1 MASKRQSRILS
12 DLPDCLLVSI
22 ISLLPFK
29 ESVRTSVLSKRWHNL
44 CRQTTRLVF
53 RESEFVNLSGLNN
66 DDIKFEREVFVS
78 ILRQWIPTFTG
89 AVIES
94 FELYL
99 SEPVGF
105 EADIASLV
113 EFAASKQTKDL
124 VVDFSIPVPRA
135 ISTVEH
141 LLTLIHYHLNG
152 IDISYIFFNFLY
164 VTNLTVC
171 SFLLQVY
178 IFHSFKYMRS
188 IIKAILIIF
197 FFL

>member
-1 MASKRQSRILS
+1 MAKRQSRILS

-29 ESVRTSVLSKRWHNL
+29 ESVRTSVLSKRWQNL

-53 RESEFVNLSGLNN
+53 RESEFVNQTGLNN
-66 DDIKFEREVFVS
+66 DEIKFERELFVS
-78 ILRQWIPTFTG
+78 ILRQWITTFTG

-105 EADIASLV
+105 ETDIASLV

-124 VVDFSIPVPRA
+124 VVDFSIPVPRE
-135 ISTVEH
+135 ISAVEH

-188 IIKAILIIF
+188 IKFILYF
-197 FFL
+197 FF